1 MAIREYYMANKDL
14 LIVDDDP
21 LVCESLKEMLTLEGF
36 SADAVLDGQAA
47 LVKIRDTQYKL
58 ILSDIQMPGL
68 NGIELLKELKGRAP
82 DTTVIFITGHGHI
95 AGAVEAI
102 KLGAYDYIT
111 KPIDDLRLKLTIKH
125 ALEQKKLE
133 ASYNSLKQRLKPW
146 ALSETL
152 VFGDRK
158 MDRLLEMVH
167 TIADTMATVLI
178 TGESGTGKTMLARY
192 IHDQSHRREG
202 PFVKISCG
210 SLSETLL
217 ESELFGHMRGSF
229 TGAIRDKK
237 GKFEEANGG
246 TIFLDDI
253 NSASPNL
260 QVKLLRVLQE
270 KVIERVGGN
279 VPVQVDVRIITA
291 TNTPLQDEVAK
302 QNFREDLYYRINVV
316 SFTIPPLRERLS
328 DIEPLANH
336 FIKQFNSIH
345 HKEIKG
351 ISKSALQA
359 CLQYSWP
366 GNVRELE
373 NVIERAVI
381 LSPGEFI
388 VPESLPANIRE
399 SKPTI
404 SREALKHLT
413 LEEALAVAEKD
424 ILLNTLESLN
434 WNRQLSARTLGI
446 SRTTLFNK
454 MRRFQL
460 VDPRRPS
467 GESLAEPDSPQ
478 S

>member
-1 MAIREYYMANKDL
+1 MSNKDV
-14 LIVDDDP
+14 LIVDDDA
-21 LVCESLKEMLTLEGF
+21 LVCESLKEMLILEGLK
-36 SADAVLDGQAA
+36 ADGVLDGESA
-47 LVKIRDTQYKL
+47 LEKIKEDHYQV

-82 DTTVIFITGHGHI
+82 NTTVIFITGHGHI

-111 KPIDDLRLKLTIKH
+111 KPIDDMRLKITIKH
-125 ALEQKKLE
+125 ALEQKRLQ
-133 ASYNSLKQRLKPW
+133 ASYDSLKQRLRPW
-146 ALSETL
+146 SLDENL

-158 MDRLLEMVH
+158 MDQLLEMVH

-178 TGESGTGKTMLARY
+178 TGESGTGKTMLAHY
-192 IHDQSHRREG
+192 IHKHSHRKER

-217 ESELFGHMRGSF
+217 ESELFGHVRGSF

-253 NSASPNL
+253 NSASANL
-260 QVKLLRVLQE
+260 QIKLLRVLQE

-279 VPVQVDVRIITA
+279 VPILTDVRIITA
-291 TNTPLQDEVAK
+291 TNTSLQDEVA
-302 QNFREDLYYRINVV
+302 QQQFREDLYYRINVV
-316 SFTIPPLRERLS
+316 SFTIPPLRDRLS

-336 FIKQFNSIH
+336 FISKFNQIH
-345 HKEIKG
+345 HRETKG
-351 ISKSALQA
+351 ISKSALQV
-359 CLQYSWP
+359 CLQYPWP
-366 GNVRELE
+366 GNIRELE

-399 SKPTI
+399 SSPATSI
-404 SREALKHLT
+404 EAVKHLT
-413 LEEALAVAEKD
+413 LEELMDRAEKQV
-424 ILLNTLESLN
+424 LLETLESFN

-460 VDPRRPS
+460 VDPRRS
-467 GESLAEPDSPQ
+467 SADSLTESTLA
-478 S
+478 

>member
-1 MAIREYYMANKDL
+1 MANKDL
-14 LIVDDDP
+14 LIVDDDS
-21 LVCESLKEMLTLEGF
+21 LVCESLKEMLTIEGY

-47 LVKIRDTQYKL
+47 LAKIRDTQYKL
-58 ILSDIQMPGL
+58 ILSDIQMPTL

-82 DTTVIFITGHGHI
+82 DTMVIFITGHGHI

-146 ALSETL
+146 SLSETL

-253 NSASPNL
+253 NSASANL

-316 SFTIPPLRERLS
+316 TFTIPPLRDRLS

-336 FIKQFNSIH
+336 FIKQFNQIH
-345 HKEIKG
+345 HKDIKG
-351 ISKSALQA
+351 ISKSALQV
-359 CLQYSWP
+359 CLQYTWP

-373 NVIERAVI
+373 NVVERAVI

-404 SREALKHLT
+404 SREALKHLS
-413 LEEALAVAEKD
+413 LEEALALAEKD
-424 ILLNTLESLN
+424 ILLNTLDSLN

-467 GESLAEPDSPQ
+467 GESLAEPDPPQ

>member
-1 MAIREYYMANKDL
+1 MANKDV
-14 LIVDDDP
+14 LIVDDDA
-21 LVCESLKEMLTLEGF
+21 LVCESLKEMLILEGF
-36 SADAVLDGQAA
+36 SADAALDGQAA
-47 LVKIRDTQYKL
+47 LAKIRDDNYEV

-68 NGIELLKELKGRAP
+68 NGIELLKELKGRSP
-82 DTTVIFITGHGHI
+82 DTTVILITGHGHI

-111 KPIDDLRLKLTIKH
+111 KPIDDLRLKLTIGH
-125 ALEQKKLE
+125 ALEQKKLR
-133 ASYNSLKQRLKPW
+133 ASYDSLKKRLKPW
-146 ALSETL
+146 SLDENL
-152 VFGDRK
+152 VVGDRK
-158 MDRLLEMVH
+158 MDQLLEMVH

-178 TGESGTGKTMLARY
+178 TGESGTGKTMLAHY
-192 IHDQSHRREG
+192 VHAHSHRREG

-217 ESELFGHMRGSF
+217 ESELFGHVRGSF

-260 QVKLLRVLQE
+260 QIKLLRVLQE
-270 KVIERVGGN
+270 KVIEPVGGN
-279 VPVQVDVRIITA
+279 VPIQTDVRIITA
-291 TNTPLQDEVAK
+291 TNTSLQEEVAK

-316 SFTIPPLRERLS
+316 SFTIPPLRDRLS
-328 DIEPLANH
+328 DIEPLATH
-336 FIKQFNSIH
+336 FISRFNQIH
-345 HKEIKG
+345 HREIKG
-351 ISKSALQA
+351 ISKSALQV
-359 CLQYSWP
+359 CLQYPWP

-388 VPESLPANIRE
+388 VPESLPANVRE
-399 SKPTI
+399 RKPAT
-404 SREALKHLT
+404 SGEALRHLT
-413 LEEALAVAEKD
+413 LEEAMDRAERQI
-424 ILLNTLESLN
+424 ILETLDSFS
-434 WNRQLSARTLGI
+434 WNRQLSARTLGV

-460 VDPRRPS
+460 VDPRRSSPEKPP
-467 GESLAEPDSPQ
+467 ESTSA
-478 S
+478 

>member
-1 MAIREYYMANKDL
+1 MANKDV
-14 LIVDDDP
+14 LIVDDDA
-21 LVCESLKEMLTLEGF
+21 LVCESLKEMLVLEGF
-36 SADAVLDGQAA
+36 SADGVLDGQSA
-47 LVKIRDTQYKL
+47 LAKIQDDHYQV

-68 NGIELLKELKGRAP
+68 NGIELLKELKGRSP

-111 KPIDDLRLKLTIKH
+111 KPIDDMRLKITIRH
-125 ALEQKKLE
+125 ALEQKKLQ
-133 ASYNSLKQRLKPW
+133 ASYDSLKQRLRPW
-146 ALSETL
+146 SLDENL

-158 MDRLLEMVH
+158 MDQLLEMVH

-178 TGESGTGKTMLARY
+178 TGESGTGKTMLAHY
-192 IHDQSHRREG
+192 IHKHSHRGEQ

-217 ESELFGHMRGSF
+217 ESELFGHVRGSF

-253 NSASPNL
+253 NSASANL
-260 QVKLLRVLQE
+260 QIKLLRVLQE

-279 VPVQVDVRIITA
+279 VPIQTDVRIITA
-291 TNTPLQDEVAK
+291 TNTSLQDEVAK
-302 QNFREDLYYRINVV
+302 QHFREDLYYRINVV
-316 SFTIPPLRERLS
+316 SFTIPPLRDRLS

-336 FIKQFNSIH
+336 FIRKFNQNH
-345 HKEIKG
+345 HREIKG
-351 ISKSALQA
+351 ISKSALQV
-359 CLQYSWP
+359 CLQYPWP
-366 GNVRELE
+366 GNIRELE

-399 SKPTI
+399 STPAT
-404 SREALKHLT
+404 SSEAVKHLT
-413 LEEALAVAEKD
+413 LEELMARAEKQV
-424 ILLNTLESLN
+424 ILETLESFS

-460 VDPRRPS
+460 VDPRRS
-467 GESLAEPDSPQ
+467 SAASLTESTSA
-478 S
+478 